1 MKETVH
7 FLSGFL
13 LCMVIALVIIVIIHK
28 KLRILLAD
36 LCEGESRA
44 QFWAYAVEVWFFL
57 YSTSSALRWRPE
69 GLSDRQLF
77 FASIYQIKDGLNGM
91 LTAIVLFSAILIVF
105 MLVRKFTRSGSNEWK
120 ENI

>member
-1 MKETVH
+1 MTETIY

-28 KLRILLAD
+28 KLCVLLSD

-44 QFWAYAVEVWFFL
+44 QFWAYSVEVWFFL
-57 YSTSSALRWRPE
+57 YSISSALRWSPE

-77 FASIYQIKDGLNGM
+77 FASIHQIKDGLNGM
-91 LTAIVLFSAILIVF
+91 STAIVLFSAILIAFV
-105 MLVRKFTRSGSNEWK
+105 LIKKIHETQ
-120 ENI
+120 